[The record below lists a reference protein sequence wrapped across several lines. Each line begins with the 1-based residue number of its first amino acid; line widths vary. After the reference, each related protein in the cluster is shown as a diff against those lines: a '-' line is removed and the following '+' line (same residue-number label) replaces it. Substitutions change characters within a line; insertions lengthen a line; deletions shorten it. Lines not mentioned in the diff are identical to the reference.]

1 MKYLYSLVLLVFL
14 ASCTNGA
21 WVTNEETV
29 EEENTTTEVTNSE
42 IDEAMEETFSEEE
55 SNEGL
60 TMLDATYTNPQAEV
74 DMKVSYSLDEN
85 NNIAE
90 ISVDAT
96 TYDVSA
102 FNEKIQYLVGQPM
115 EEAGNVYI
123 SGSSLASEAF
133 TNAIKNNM

>member
-29 EEENTTTEVTNSE
+29 DNENTSTEVTNSE

-60 TMLDATYTNPQAEV
+60 TMLDATYTNPQAEI
-74 DMKVSYSLDEN
+74 DMKIYYSLNEAN
-85 NNIAE
+85 EIEEIYAE
-90 ISVDAT
+90 ASN
-96 TYDVSA
+96 YDMSA
-102 FNEKIQYLVGQPM
+102 FNENIQYLVGKTM
-115 EEAGNVYI
+115 EEAENVYV
-123 SGSSLASEAF
+123 SGSSLTSEAF
-133 TNAIKNNM
+133 TSAIKNNM

>member
-1 MKYLYSLVLLVFL
+1 
-14 ASCTNGA
+14 
-21 WVTNEETV
+21 
-29 EEENTTTEVTNSE
+29 
-42 IDEAMEETFSEEE
+42 MEETFSEEE